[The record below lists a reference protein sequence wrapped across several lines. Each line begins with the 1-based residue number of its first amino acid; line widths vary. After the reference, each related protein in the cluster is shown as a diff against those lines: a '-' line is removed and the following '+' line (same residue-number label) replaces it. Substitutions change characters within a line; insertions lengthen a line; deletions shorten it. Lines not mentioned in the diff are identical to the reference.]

1 MVYLNATEFE
11 SYGVDLATPPA
22 LVGAVSALIDAHCR
36 RPTLAA
42 AQYTERLRL
51 LPMSSTVRLS
61 YLPLAAIAPATS
73 PLVAIRGRYAQPR
86 RGDDTPLAGDPRQQL
101 MVELA
106 GVFGL
111 PGQWTTLSTAA
122 LDFDAATG
130 ELSFTGGPLWMPFN
144 ELEITYTAGLVAI
157 SDAVKH
163 ACATLIRNAQAT
175 PALNVRLAR
184 LDQMQLEY
192 FSDSLIDDGVRH
204 LLAPYV
210 AQKVG

>member
-1 MVYLNATEFE
+1 MIYLSASEFE

-36 RPTLAA
+36 RPTLAP

-51 LPMSSTVRLS
+51 IAEAGSVRLS
-61 YLPLAAIAPATS
+61 YLPLASIAPATS
-73 PLVAIRGRYAQPR
+73 PLLAVRGRYAHPR
-86 RGDDTPLAGDPRQQL
+86 RGDDIIARDPRQ
-101 MVELA
+101 ELA
-106 GVFGL
+106 AEMASVFGL
-111 PGQWTTLSTAA
+111 PGQWTALETAS
-122 LDFDAATG
+122 LDFDSSTG
-130 ELSFTGGPLWMPFN
+130 EVSLTGGLLWLPFN
-144 ELEITYTAGLVAI
+144 ELEITYTAGLAEI
-157 SDAVKH
+157 PEAVKH
-163 ACATLIRNAQAT
+163 ACAALIRNAQAT

-192 FSDSLIDDGVRH
+192 FSNSLIDDTVRR